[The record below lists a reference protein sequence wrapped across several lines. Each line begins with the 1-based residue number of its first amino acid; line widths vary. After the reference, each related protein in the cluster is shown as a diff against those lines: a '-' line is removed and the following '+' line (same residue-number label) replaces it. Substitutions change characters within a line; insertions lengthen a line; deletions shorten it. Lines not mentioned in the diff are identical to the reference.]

1 MNLNEFRVHMTSY
14 RRAGDDEATS
24 LKDSYLA
31 LDRLHALYEKF
42 SDDERSMADQ
52 VLAEWV
58 LSADEKMRFDAIALI
73 NDFKIVSAIPALQ
86 KLAERLMLSDT
97 PGAPYEIKKIRRVIG
112 SLA

>member
-1 MNLNEFRVHMTSY
+1 
-14 RRAGDDEATS
+14 
-24 LKDSYLA
+24 
-31 LDRLHALYEKF
+31 
-42 SDDERSMADQ
+42 
-52 VLAEWV
+52 
-58 LSADEKMRFDAIALI
+58 MRFDAIALI